1 MDFII
6 VSLGAKLKEI
16 EGDKVKEQ
24 SIEKAL
30 SLFKCKKNLDEQKF
44 INQEAIFF
52 ERHNKARTYLLIR
65 DDTIIAYFS
74 IAFKSIDLVTI
85 SKNKKKSLTGGEQV
99 NTYSSYLIGH
109 LAKDDS
115 IEEKMLPIL
124 LDNAMSLIYEA
135 QSIVGGRLVYLD
147 CKNEPKLIKMY
158 EEYGFEYF
166 GTSKETNL
174 RQYYL
179 KI

>member
-1 MDFII
+1 MGFIV

-30 SLFKCKKNLDEQKF
+30 SLFKCNKNLDEQKF
-44 INQEAIFF
+44 INKEAIFF

-65 DDTIIAYFS
+65 DSVIIAYFS

-85 SKNKKKSLTGGEQV
+85 SNSKKKSMTGGEQV

-109 LAKDDS
+109 LAKDDNV
-115 IEEKMLPIL
+115 EEKMLPVL

-135 QSIVGGRLVYLD
+135 QAIVGGRLVYLD

-158 EEYGFEYF
+158 EDYGFEYF
-166 GTSKETNL
+166 GTSQKTKL
-174 RQYYL
+174 RQYYK